1 MAKVIPAA
9 KRVEMARALIQE
21 ARDTPVPGEGGKFN
35 FNYVVA
41 VKAKLR
47 EARELVK
54 LVPKTVGIAEN
65 TKAAARL
72 VLEEA
77 DQADQEIFH

>member
-9 KRVEMARALIQE
+9 KRVEMARALIRE
-21 ARDTPVPGEGGKFN
+21 AHELPVPGEGGKFN

-54 LVPKTVGIAEN
+54 LVPKTVGIAEE
-65 TKAAARL
+65 TKAEARK
-72 VLEEA
+72 VLKEA
-77 DQADQEIFH
+77 DAADQEIFH